1 MWLQNTTN
9 DLFEAGLKNDKL
21 NLLYLENRNTK
32 VAIKVN
38 DKITRTINMKDIEM
52 QGSVWSSLKCVVS
65 MDKVNKVML
74 ADDSLSYKYRGDP
87 NIQLGVLGMV
97 DDTLAIGHCGI
108 QSVKK
113 NAIMNSFIEEQRLT
127 LSKSKSVVLHIG
139 RKSKCLATCPT
150 LSVHD
155 TEMKTA
161 DTVRYLGDVISAS
174 GARRPCVEDRRNTG
188 WARVSEITATL
199 TAMPSKRKIQ
209 VGMKLREAKLLNGIL
224 YSTEAWNNTSNKEYE
239 RLEQV
244 DMAALRALIGGGH
257 SKCPKPFYY

>member
-1 MWLQNTTN
+1 
-9 DLFEAGLKNDKL
+9 
-21 NLLYLENRNTK
+21 
-32 VAIKVN
+32 
-38 DKITRTINMKDIEM
+38 MKDIEM